1 MRNPSRYLLLVL
13 IALSVTSAQSQNVKK
28 KTPAAKPAALRVLK
42 VQKPATQS
50 RPATPL
56 LQAIQRTQKTQS
68 PTSYLQQQLNAALA
82 QVRAGQYQQAAP
94 TLYTLSRRN
103 ELQNERMQIKYILG
117 VALSEMKLYQTAAF
131 QFVDVIRNG
140 GSKYVRQS
148 IDRLSIAAD
157 ALGDDTLLNY
167 AISKVRID
175 EFPQNQKDVVYYRL
189 GEIKLRNGQYAEAGD
204 LFSRVSSNSRYAA
217 NARFNRGLAKLESNQ
232 PQEALQLFQSLQ
244 NSRAKAS
251 VTDTNRVASQMAIAR
266 TYYQMQD
273 WDKAMEAYRE
283 IPRDSEYWHDALF
296 ESSWAQLRSAKF
308 RSTLSNLQSLHSAFY
323 EDSFIPESLL
333 VRSIVYLYICKFD
346 ETEKT
351 LNLFE
356 AQYSPV
362 RSQLGRF
369 LDTTREPLA
378 YFQEIEK
385 AYYIRKDKKPNQ
397 GMRLPYMVA
406 RAVLDEGNVKRS
418 FGYLKALNDEK
429 SRIEA
434 IPNIARSPLGIY
446 AMKVLASRFKN
457 SKVSTGEQV
466 RSHLLTMRKNLND
479 FFEQASFVRYE
490 MINGKKELLKK
501 KIAGKQA
508 PSAQIDENMDRKFY
522 TQNGYEYWPFDGEY
536 WLDEIG
542 NYHYLGQQSCE

>member
-1 MRNPSRYLLLVL
+1 MKNFSRFSLLIL
-13 IALSVTSAQSQNVKK
+13 IALSVTSADAQNNRKK
-28 KTPAAKPAALRVLK
+28 AKPAAKPKAAAPAANPMMRAVERAQ
-42 VQKPATQS
+42 QKQTNRAAAPRQ
-50 RPATPL
+50 
-56 LQAIQRTQKTQS
+56 QS
-68 PTSYLQQQLNAALA
+68 PTSYLQQQLNQALA

-94 TLYTLSRRN
+94 TLYGLSRRK
-103 ELQNERMQIKYILG
+103 ELESERQQIKYILG
-117 VALSEMKLYQTAAF
+117 VALSEMKMYQTAAF
-131 QFVDVIRNG
+131 QFVDVIRTG
-140 GSKYVRQS
+140 GGKYVRQS
-148 IDRLSIAAD
+148 IERLSLAAD

-189 GEIKLRNGQYAEAGD
+189 GEIKLRNGQFGEAAE
-204 LFSRVSSNSRYAA
+204 LFSRVNANSRYSA
-217 NARFNRGLAKLESNQ
+217 NARFNRGLALLESNR
-232 PQEALQLFQSLQ
+232 PQEALQLFNSLHQSR
-244 NSRAKAS
+244 SRAS

-308 RSTLSNLQSLHSAFY
+308 RSTLSNLQSLHSAYY

-356 AQYSPV
+356 AQYGPV
-362 RSQLGRF
+362 RTQLSRF
-369 LDTTREPLA
+369 LETTRDPLA
-378 YFQEIEK
+378 YFQEVER
-385 AYYIRKDKKPNQ
+385 AYYIRKDRKPNQ
-397 GMRLPYMVA
+397 GLRLPYMVS
-406 RAVLDEGNVKRS
+406 RAVLDEGNVKRA

-429 SRIEA
+429 ARIEA
-434 IPNIARSPLGIY
+434 LPTIARSPLGVY

-457 SKVSTGEQV
+457 SKVSTGDLV
-466 RSHLLTMRKNLND
+466 RAHLLNMRKNLND

-501 KIAGKQA
+501 KIAGKES
-508 PSAQIDENMDRKFY
+508 PNAQIDENVDRKFY
-522 TQNGYEYWPFDGEY
+522 TQNGFEYWPFDGEY